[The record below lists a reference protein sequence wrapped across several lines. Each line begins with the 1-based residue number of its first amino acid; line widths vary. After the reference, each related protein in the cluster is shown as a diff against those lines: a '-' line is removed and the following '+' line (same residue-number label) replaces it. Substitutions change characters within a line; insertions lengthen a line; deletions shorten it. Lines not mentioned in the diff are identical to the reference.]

1 MSEHSRR
8 RDAVV
13 DVRDRDVPA
22 IPLDVVLDQRAVEAG
37 VEALAADGAHP
48 TPRGHQEI
56 AAARL
61 HAIAAP

>member
-1 MSEHSRR
+1 M
-8 RDAVV
+8 
-13 DVRDRDVPA
+13 DVQERDVLA

>member
-1 MSEHSRR
+1 M
-8 RDAVV
+8 
-13 DVRDRDVPA
+13 DVQERDVLA
-22 IPLDVVLDQRAVEAG
+22 IPFDVVLDQHAVEAG
-37 VEALAADGAHP
+37 VEALAVDGVHP